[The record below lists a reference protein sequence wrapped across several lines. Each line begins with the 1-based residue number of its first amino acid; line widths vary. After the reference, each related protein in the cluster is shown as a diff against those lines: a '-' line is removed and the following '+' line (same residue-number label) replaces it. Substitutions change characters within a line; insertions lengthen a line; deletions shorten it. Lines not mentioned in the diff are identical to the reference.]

1 WLHARDA
8 GALFDHAGTKALH
21 LGIVAPRLAFGK
33 EHAAAATRQHSE
45 NAKDD
50 GAYKIPTHSPRHASR
65 MRWFLLTF
73 LQRLPRGHRSTPVR
87 VTLWLSTD
95 VERVAAAGLLA
106 VQAFGA
112 RALSQLRSHRRHVRC
127 LMPPTSAA
135 ALTQPRV
142 IPRDRQG
149 AGLR

>member
-1 WLHARDA
+1 IRGAHDGPADRLHARDA

-33 EHAAAATRQHSE
+33 EHVAAATRQHAE

-73 LQRLPRGHRSTPVR
+73 LQSRQRCGTVR
-87 VTLWLSTD
+87 EAGEDPLFPSI
-95 VERVAAAGLLA
+95 GLLSVDA
-106 VQAFGA
+106 LVQEGA
-112 RALSQLRSHRRHVRC
+112 WGSTVLL
-127 LMPPTSAA
+127 PTRF
-135 ALTQPRV
+135 P
-142 IPRDRQG
+142 
-149 AGLR
+149 